1 MKCVVVD
8 FFVVVDRLIVD
19 TVVATNKSVVDMVF
33 IEGFDIDMM
42 PVQ

>member
-1 MKCVVVD
+1 MKRVVVD

-33 IEGFDIDMM
+33 IKGFDVDMIL
-42 PVQ
+42 VQ